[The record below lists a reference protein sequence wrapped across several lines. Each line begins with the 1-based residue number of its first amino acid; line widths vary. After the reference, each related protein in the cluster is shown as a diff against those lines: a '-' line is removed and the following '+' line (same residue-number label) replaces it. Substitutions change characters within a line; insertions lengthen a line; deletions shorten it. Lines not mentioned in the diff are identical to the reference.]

1 MKITQKITK
10 TSLITI
16 AFVFAVCSN
25 LTVLGN
31 VTGCVMADEILLI
44 QAEELHTG
52 TGEVLRPG
60 CVLVKDGKIVEVGES
75 LTAEGAKVVEVK
87 SLVPGFVDAASRVG
101 VNRLDDE
108 RTDEITPDL
117 ASASIVDWK
126 DTEFL
131 EQLAV
136 GTTCVHLTPGTSN
149 VVAGLSS
156 AVKTVGSADRRVV
169 ANRTGLAIS
178 VCSDPAS
185 GNNAR
190 SRPDSIYVRQPTN
203 RMGVVWMLRNAFHA
217 TQNGKLD
224 SPAMKDVTDGTLP
237 IFAVSRTQY
246 DIKALMTL
254 ADEFSFH
261 PTLIGGQECWK
272 LTDEIAARKISV
284 ILQRVIPGSSRG
296 DERTRISADMA
307 ARLHKAGV
315 TFCLSGGDLLDQ
327 MRFAIRFGL
336 PAESALAAI
345 TSSPA
350 AILKIDDRVGS
361 IAAGKDADLVALNG
375 DPLEFT
381 TAIQWVMV
389 DGAIQFEQAGN

>member
-1 MKITQKITK
+1 MKITFK
-10 TSLITI
+10 TLIATAI
-16 AFVFAVCSN
+16 V
-25 LTVLGN
+25 LTVCGRS
-31 VTGCVMADEILLI
+31 GAVMGDDAILI
-44 QAEELHTG
+44 KSEELHTG

-60 CVLVKDGKIVEVGES
+60 CVLIKDGKIIEVGES
-75 LTAEGAKVVEVK
+75 LTAEGAKVIEVK
-87 SLVPGFVDAASRVG
+87 SLIPGFVDAASRVG

-117 ASASIVDWK
+117 ASASIVDWR
-126 DTEFL
+126 DNEFL

-136 GTTCVHLTPGTSN
+136 GTTCVHLTPWTSN

-156 AVKTVGSADRRVV
+156 AVKTFGATDKRVV

-185 GNNAR
+185 GNNSR

-224 SPAMKDVTDGTLP
+224 SAAMKDVTAGTLP

-246 DIKALMTL
+246 DIQALMTL

-261 PTLIGGQECWK
+261 PILIGGQECWK
-272 LTDEIAARKISV
+272 VTDEIAERKMSV

-307 ARLHKAGV
+307 ARLNKAGV

-336 PAESALAAI
+336 PAESALATI

-361 IAAGKDADLVALNG
+361 ISAGKDADLVALNG
-375 DPLEFT
+375 NPLEFT

>member
-1 MKITQKITK
+1 M
-10 TSLITI
+10 
-16 AFVFAVCSN
+16 
-25 LTVLGN
+25 
-31 VTGCVMADEILLI
+31 
-44 QAEELHTG
+44 
-52 TGEVLRPG
+52 
-60 CVLVKDGKIVEVGES
+60 
-75 LTAEGAKVVEVK
+75 
-87 SLVPGFVDAASRVG
+87 
-101 VNRLDDE
+101 
-108 RTDEITPDL
+108 
-117 ASASIVDWK
+117 
-126 DTEFL
+126 
-131 EQLAV
+131 

-156 AVKTVGSADRRVV
+156 AVKTFGATDKRVV

-185 GNNAR
+185 GNNSR

-224 SPAMKDVTDGTLP
+224 SAAMKDVTAGTLP

-246 DIKALMTL
+246 DIQALMTL

-272 LTDEIAARKISV
+272 LTDEIAARKMAV

-307 ARLHKAGV
+307 ARLNKAGV

-336 PAESALAAI
+336 PAESALATI

-361 IAAGKDADLVALNG
+361 ISAGKDADLVALNG
-375 DPLEFT
+375 NPLEFT

>member
-1 MKITQKITK
+1 MKITFK
-10 TSLITI
+10 TLIATAI
-16 AFVFAVCSN
+16 V
-25 LTVLGN
+25 LTVCGRS
-31 VTGCVMADEILLI
+31 GAVMGDDAILI
-44 QAEELHTG
+44 KSEELHTG

-60 CVLVKDGKIVEVGES
+60 CVLIKDGKIIEVGES
-75 LTAEGAKVVEVK
+75 LTAEGAKVIEVK
-87 SLVPGFVDAASRVG
+87 SLIPGFVDAASRVG

-117 ASASIVDWK
+117 ASASIVDWR
-126 DTEFL
+126 DNEFL

-156 AVKTVGSADRRVV
+156 AVKTFGATDKRVV

-185 GNNAR
+185 GNNSR

-224 SPAMKDVTDGTLP
+224 SAAMKDVTAGTLP

-246 DIKALMTL
+246 DIQALMTL

-261 PTLIGGQECWK
+261 PILIGGQECWK
-272 LTDEIAARKISV
+272 VTDEIAERKMSV

-307 ARLHKAGV
+307 ARLNKAGV

-336 PAESALAAI
+336 PAESALATI

-361 IAAGKDADLVALNG
+361 ISAGKDADLVALNG
-375 DPLEFT
+375 NPLEFT